1 MATEA
6 IFSSSLWSDDLP
18 PELAGLALRRLPSL
32 ADRVRFGAVCRH
44 WSLAAQQQAPTLPPA
59 LPWISGFCHNQV
71 FVAVCHL
78 RLYPGSAPLSFPSQV
93 FQSFPDGES
102 HNLGLGTS
110 SQSTPNMVCCGLSDN
125 WLMLMS
131 SVQQVNLLKNPLSG
145 ATIPLPGNCRSGH
158 AFDCE
163 VIQKF
168 IVCSDDGLTVAMATT
183 DSPGYEDIAFHH
195 GNIYGV
201 TKKGDLYKHD
211 IGEDSGTGEPVVSY
225 AKQVITCGDTWFDL
239 ARKQLFLVVSRGD
252 LMLVKR
258 NDTRSRYGRTSKPSA
273 FEVFKADLEM
283 SRWSEVS
290 SLGDQVLFVSGMC
303 SRAVSASS
311 HYGNYLRGDRIYFTH
326 HEIYCDTDHSRLC
339 ATKSGVY
346 DLRGTPT

>member
-1 MATEA
+1 MS
-6 IFSSSLWSDDLP
+6 FWST
-18 PELAGLALRRLPSL
+18 A
-32 ADRVRFGAVCRH
+32 
-44 WSLAAQQQAPTLPPA
+44 
-59 LPWISGFCHNQV
+59 
-71 FVAVCHL
+71 
-78 RLYPGSAPLSFPSQV
+78 
-93 FQSFPDGES
+93 
-102 HNLGLGTS
+102 
-110 SQSTPNMVCCGLSDN
+110 
-125 WLMLMS
+125 
-131 SVQQVNLLKNPLSG
+131 
-145 ATIPLPGNCRSGH
+145 
-158 AFDCE
+158 
-163 VIQKF
+163 
-168 IVCSDDGLTVAMATT
+168 

-211 IGEDSGTGEPVVSY
+211 IGEDSGNGEPVVSY

-252 LMLVKR
+252 LLLVKR
-258 NDTRSRYGRTSKPSA
+258 NDTRSRYGWTSKPSA

-303 SRAVSASS
+303 SRTVSASS

-326 HEIYCDTDHSRLC
+326 HEIYRDTDHSRLC
-339 ATKSGVY
+339 ATISGVY